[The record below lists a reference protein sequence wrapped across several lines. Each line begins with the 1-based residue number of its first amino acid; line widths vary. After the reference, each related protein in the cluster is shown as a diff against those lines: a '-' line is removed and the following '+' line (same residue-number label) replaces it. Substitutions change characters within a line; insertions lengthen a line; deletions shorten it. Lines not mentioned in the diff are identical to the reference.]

1 MGLKAKLILIIV
13 SVAVLPPLTIAVQ
26 LGYQLLTGEVG
37 PEIRLIATRLLGDRL
52 PKAVEQDDYSA
63 FGILPRQADLIIVSD
78 DGKVLYASSKEA
90 RSATATAA
98 AQGPAATAGAV
109 AAAAGN
115 RDFYAYRYNSARGS
129 GTAYLTVPGQLFAQF
144 RHPVAI
150 LPIVLLSMLAI
161 VSFLSARIVRN
172 LGKSIHNLEDA
183 MRKIAAGDLDFP
195 ATNLATGDLSSLGQS
210 LDRMRSQL
218 KEDRERRDRFIM
230 GVSHDLK
237 TPLSVIQGYLEAM
250 DDGLADNDE
259 KKEQYMKI
267 MRTKANLLEA
277 RISHLIELAK
287 TTTTDWRNS
296 LEDSDLGTFLEET
309 LSPLAEYCAIRGYV
323 LERHQDLG
331 EKRTVAFDPD
341 MIARVFENLV
351 ENATAYGDKLS
362 PITVDARADEGSRS
376 IIIRVENGGPGISD
390 EDKQKVFEPFFRGD
404 KSRKDGGFGL
414 GLASVKSIVES
425 HGWTIRVE
433 SEPGS
438 RTAFI
443 MEIPTTPG

>member
-1 MGLKAKLILIIV
+1 VGLKAKLILIIL
-13 SVAVLPPLTIAVQ
+13 SVALLPPLTIAVQ

-37 PEIRLIATRLLGDRL
+37 PEIRLVATRLLGDRL
-52 PKAVEQDDYSA
+52 PRAVEREDYSV
-63 FGILPRQADLIIVSD
+63 FGILPRQADLVIVSD
-78 DGKVLYASSKEA
+78 DGKLLYASSEA
-90 RSATATAA
+90 AQAAVAPAA

-109 AAAAGN
+109 AAAADN

-129 GTAYLTVPGQLFAQF
+129 GTAYLTVPGQLFTQF

-150 LPIVLLSMLAI
+150 LPIVLLSLLAT
-161 VSFLSARIVRN
+161 VSLISALIVRN
-172 LGKSIHNLEDA
+172 LGKSIHNLEEA
-183 MRKIAAGDLDFP
+183 MRRISAGDLDFP
-195 ATNLATGDLSSLGQS
+195 AADLAAGDLASLGQS

-218 KEDRERRDRFIM
+218 KEDGERRDRFIM

-237 TPLSVIQGYLEAM
+237 TPLSVIQGYLEAL
-250 DDGLADNDE
+250 DDGLADSEE
-259 KKEQYMKI
+259 KKERYLKI
-267 MRTKANLLEA
+267 MRAKADLLEA
-277 RISHLIELAK
+277 RIAHLIELAK
-287 TTTTDWRNS
+287 TTTTEWRNS
-296 LEDSDLGTFLEET
+296 LEDADFGTFLEET
-309 LSPLAEYCAIRGYV
+309 LAPLAEYCAIRGRV

-331 EKRTVAFDPD
+331 EKRIVSFDRD

-351 ENATAYGDKLS
+351 ENAVAYGDRLS
-362 PITVDARADEGSRS
+362 PITVDARADQTAGS
-376 IIIRVENGGPGISD
+376 IIIRVENGGPGISE
-390 EDKQKVFEPFFRGD
+390 EDRKKVFEPFFRGD

-443 MEIPTTPG
+443 MEIPTAPG